1 MTDSPSVSAHSD
13 DIASAVVHRLL
24 PALKET
30 LEAATTPKFLVR
42 RPVARTMLG
51 GISDITFY
59 RLEQRGLL
67 SAHPSLR
74 HKLYSV
80 AALKRFAEQGG
91 VS

>member
-1 MTDSPSVSAHSD
+1 
-13 DIASAVVHRLL
+13 
-24 PALKET
+24 
-30 LEAATTPKFLVR
+30 
-42 RPVARTMLG
+42 MLG